1 MKRNHQAKDILKEDC
16 QAFGTIIAK
25 TLILYEAFQYPITS
39 VPLSIAPLDREL
51 RQSKNAFLRHFFINI
66 SNATINANYS
76 KCHGLQ
82 MV

>member
-39 VPLSIAPLDREL
+39 VHYLLHHWIENCDNLKML
-51 RQSKNAFLRHFFINI
+51 F
-66 SNATINANYS
+66 
-76 KCHGLQ
+76 
-82 MV
+82 

>member
-1 MKRNHQAKDILKEDC
+1 MKRKC
-16 QAFGTIIAK
+16 QDFDTIITKA
-25 TLILYEAFQYPITS
+25 LILYEAFQYPITS
-39 VPLSIAPLDREL
+39 VPLPIAPLDGEL

-66 SNATINANYS
+66 SNATINANHS